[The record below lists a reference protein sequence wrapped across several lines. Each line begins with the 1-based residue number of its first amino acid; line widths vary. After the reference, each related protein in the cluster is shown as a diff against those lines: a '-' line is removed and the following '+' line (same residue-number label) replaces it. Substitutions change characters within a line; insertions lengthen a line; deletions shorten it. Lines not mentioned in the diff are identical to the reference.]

1 MGELFN
7 FIFSLENATGR
18 SIVWIICGFFAIGV
32 ANYLF
37 QIAWIGWQWE
47 NLRRVQTYF
56 KRNHGF
62 GDISQWLTS
71 LKDAKVKPRSIIYRR
86 IEALLQMRDSGGQVD
101 NDALADILTGKESR
115 RASLANH
122 ILGILIILG
131 LVGTLWGLITALI
144 EVRPIVTGIE
154 DFEELAE
161 ISKTLELIVGGM
173 STAFVTTI
181 TGLLTSLGLGLVGLV
196 FNRVQSFF
204 RTALEE
210 FVSTAI
216 LPRFTQTPEASI
228 DSAVKQLAECTEM
241 LKFTTD
247 ENVAAMQNAIQEF
260 MRTSSGGYLE
270 QQQILAFKFDETAEN
285 LLKSLAGINE
295 YQVVITSAIDSF
307 KDMTAQS
314 RAEIGGYQDAMNRVM
329 EESVPQL
336 KDESAALQEA
346 IHAYQASQSELI
358 DKFSTALQTQI
369 QTVSERQQDT
379 VRALMQLVAEE
390 REASQAALREYQDS
404 QSEYLKNLSDALLA
418 EMQDI
423 TGQQQNV
430 IHVLTQLTDNLMQL
444 VTEERE
450 ASQAAL
456 REYQASQSEYLE
468 NLSDALLAEMRNITG
483 QQQNVVHVLMQ
494 SVTEER
500 EASQAAMR
508 EYSDALL
515 AEIRDI
521 TGQQQNVVHVLTQL
535 ADELKIRPAIEAQN
549 QAFKRI
555 EEQLDI
561 NGQQLGT
568 SFQSSEAIQRDI
580 LRAIQQLAGEF
591 QIGAALDVQ
600 NQLLQRIA
608 EELQIGAAL
617 DAQNQL
623 FRHLAN
629 ELQIRPALET
639 QNRVLQGI
647 ESHLVE
653 SGGLTHEQNQLLRD
667 LVKNMQQLL
676 QQAAQG
682 AGGSRVSGDL
692 QPEVMNVLREISQ
705 KLDGLQSIARQT
717 WVARWNAAIHRW
729 LRGEK

>member
-7 FIFSLENATGR
+7 FIFSLEDATGR
-18 SIVWIICGFFAIGV
+18 SIVRTILVFFAIGIL
-32 ANYLF
+32 NYLF
-37 QIAWIGWQWE
+37 QIARIGWQWE

-56 KRNHGF
+56 TRNHGF
-62 GDISQWLTS
+62 GDISQS
-71 LKDAKVKPRSIIYRR
+71 LASLNEAKVSRQSIIYRR
-86 IEALLQMRDSGGQVD
+86 IEALLQIRDSGGQID

-122 ILGILIILG
+122 ILGVLIILG
-131 LVGTLWGLITALI
+131 LVGTLWGLISALI

-161 ISKTLELIVGGM
+161 ISKTLELTVGGM

-181 TGLLTSLGLGLVGLV
+181 TGLLTSLVLGLFGLV

-210 FVSTAI
+210 FVSTDI

-228 DSAVKQLAECTEM
+228 DSAVKQLAECTKM

-295 YQVVITSAIDSF
+295 YQVVITSAIDTF

-314 RAEIGGYQDAMNRVM
+314 RAEIGGYQDALNQAL
-329 EESVPQL
+329 EESVPRL
-336 KDESAALQEA
+336 EDESAALQAA
-346 IHAYQASQSELI
+346 IQAYQASQSELI
-358 DKFSTALQTQI
+358 DTLSTALQTQI

-379 VRALMQLVAEE
+379 VRVLMELVA
-390 REASQAALREYQDS
+390 
-404 QSEYLKNLSDALLA
+404 
-418 EMQDI
+418 
-423 TGQQQNV
+423 
-430 IHVLTQLTDNLMQL
+430 
-444 VTEERE
+444 EERE

-456 REYQASQSEYLE
+456 REYQASQSEYLKG
-468 NLSDALLAEMRNITG
+468 LFDALLAEMQDITG
-483 QQQNVVHVLMQ
+483 QQQNVAQVLTQLTDNLMQ
-494 SVTEER
+494 LVAEER
-500 EASQAAMR
+500 EASHAAMR

-515 AEIRDI
+515 VEIRDI
-521 TGQQQNVVHVLTQL
+521 TGQQQNVAQVLTQF
-535 ADELKIRPAIEAQN
+535 ADELKIRQAIEAQN
-549 QAFKRI
+549 QAFGRI
-555 EEQLDI
+555 EEQLDL

-568 SFQSSEAIQRDI
+568 SETIQRDI
-580 LRAIQQLAGEF
+580 LQAIQRLAGEL
-591 QIGAALDVQ
+591 QIGAALDAQ

-617 DAQNQL
+617 DMQNQL

-629 ELQIRPALET
+629 ELQIRPTLET

-647 ESHLVE
+647 ENHLVE
-653 SGGLTHEQNQLLRD
+653 SGGLTEEQNQLIRN
-667 LVKNMQQLL
+667 LVQNMQQLL
-676 QQAAQG
+676 QQAASG
-682 AGGSRVSGDL
+682 TGGSQTPDNL
-692 QPEVMNVLREISQ
+692 QPAVMSLLREISQ
-705 KLDGLQSIARQT
+705 KLDGLGKISQKLDGLQDIARQT
-717 WVARWNAAIHRW
+717 WVTRWTAPIRRW

>member
-7 FIFSLENATGR
+7 FIFSLEDATGR
-18 SIVWIICGFFAIGV
+18 SIVRTILVFFALGV

-37 QIAWIGWQWE
+37 QIARIGWQWE

-56 KRNHGF
+56 TRNHGF
-62 GDISQWLTS
+62 GDISQFLAS
-71 LKDAKVKPRSIIYRR
+71 LNEAKVSRQSIIYRR
-86 IEALLQMRDSGGQVD
+86 IDALLKIRDSGGQVD

-196 FNRVQSFF
+196 FNRAQSFF

-210 FVSTAI
+210 FVSTEI

-228 DSAVKQLAECTEM
+228 DSAVKQLAECTKM

-285 LLKSLAGINE
+285 LLKSLTGINE
-295 YQVVITSAIDSF
+295 YQVVITSAIDTF

-314 RAEIGGYQDAMNRVM
+314 RAEIGGYQDALNQAL
-329 EESVPQL
+329 EDAVPRL
-336 KDESAALQEA
+336 EDESAALQAA
-346 IHAYQASQSELI
+346 IQAYQASQSELI
-358 DKFSTALQTQI
+358 DKLSTALQTQI

-379 VRALMQLVAEE
+379 VRALMELVAEE
-390 REASQAALREYQDS
+390 REASQAALREYQDA
-404 QSEYLKNLSDALLA
+404 QSEYLKGLSDALLA

-430 IHVLTQLTDNLMQL
+430 VQVLTQLTDNLMQL

-450 ASQAAL
+450 AS
-456 REYQASQSEYLE
+456 
-468 NLSDALLAEMRNITG
+468 
-483 QQQNVVHVLMQ
+483 H
-494 SVTEER
+494 
-500 EASQAAMR
+500 AAMR

-521 TGQQQNVVHVLTQL
+521 TGQQQNVVQVLTQL

-549 QAFKRI
+549 QAFGRI

-568 SFQSSEAIQRDI
+568 SEAIQRDI
-580 LRAIQQLAGEF
+580 LQAIQRLTG
-591 QIGAALDVQ
+591 
-600 NQLLQRIA
+600 
-608 EELQIGAAL
+608 ELQIGAAL
-617 DAQNQL
+617 DMQNQL
-623 FRHLAN
+623 LRHLAN

-647 ESHLVE
+647 ENHLVE
-653 SGGLTHEQNQLLRD
+653 SGGLTAEQNQLIRN
-667 LVKNMQQLL
+667 LVQNMQQLP
-676 QQAAQG
+676 QQPAPG
-682 AGGSRVSGDL
+682 AGGPHVSGNL
-692 QPEVMNVLREISQ
+692 QPEVMNVLQQISR
-705 KLDGLQSIARQT
+705 KLDELNNTMRQT
-717 WVARWNAAIHRW
+717 WVTRWTAPISRW

>member
-7 FIFSLENATGR
+7 FIFSLEDATGR
-18 SIVWIICGFFAIGV
+18 SIVRTILVFFAIGII
-32 ANYLF
+32 NYLL
-37 QIAWIGWQWE
+37 QIALVGWEWE
-47 NLRRVQTYF
+47 NLRRVRTYF
-56 KRNHGF
+56 TRNHGF
-62 GDISQWLTS
+62 GDISQLLDR
-71 LKDAKVKPRSIIYRR
+71 LKDASVKPRSIIYRR
-86 IEALLQMRDSGGQVD
+86 IDALLQIRDSGGQID
-101 NDALADILTGKESR
+101 NEALADILTGKESR

-181 TGLLTSLGLGLVGLV
+181 TGLLTSLGLGLFGLV
-196 FNRVQSFF
+196 FNRVQSSF

-210 FVSTAI
+210 FVSKEI

-228 DSAVKQLAECTEM
+228 DSAVKQLAECTKM

-314 RAEIGGYQDAMNRVM
+314 KAEIGGYQDALNRVM
-329 EESVPQL
+329 EESVPRL
-336 KDESAALQEA
+336 EGESAALQAA
-346 IHAYQASQSELI
+346 IQAYQASQSELI
-358 DKFSTALQTQI
+358 DELSTALQTQV

-390 REASQAALREYQDS
+390 REASHAALREYQAS
-404 QSEYLKNLSDALLA
+404 QSEFLKKLSDDLLA

-430 IHVLTQLTDNLMQL
+430 VQFLTQLTDNLMQL

-450 ASQAAL
+450 ASQAAM
-456 REYQASQSEYLE
+456 REYQASQAELLN
-468 NLSDALLAEMRNITG
+468 NLSDALLVEIRGITG
-483 QQQNVVHVLMQ
+483 QQQNVAQ
-494 SVTEER
+494 
-500 EASQAAMR
+500 
-508 EYSDALL
+508 
-515 AEIRDI
+515 
-521 TGQQQNVVHVLTQL
+521 VLTEL

-549 QAFKRI
+549 QVFERI

-561 NGQQLGT
+561 NGQQFGT
-568 SFQSSEAIQRDI
+568 SFQASEAIQRDI
-580 LRAIQQLAGEF
+580 LQAIQRLAGEL

-608 EELQIGAAL
+608 DELQIGSAL
-617 DAQNQL
+617 DVQNQL
-623 FRHLAN
+623 LRHLAN
-629 ELQIRPALET
+629 ELQIRPTLET
-639 QNRVLQGI
+639 QNRVLQEI
-647 ESHLVE
+647 ENHLVE
-653 SGGLTHEQNQLLRD
+653 SGGLTEEQNQLIRT
-667 LVKNMQQLL
+667 LVANVQQLL
-676 QQAAQG
+676 QRG
-682 AGGSRVSGDL
+682 SSGTGGSQTPENL
-692 QPEVMNVLREISQ
+692 QPAVMDLLREISQ
-705 KLDGLQSIARQT
+705 KLDGLQGIARQT
-717 WVARWNAAIHRW
+717 WVTRWYDAIHGW

>member
-7 FIFSLENATGR
+7 FIFSLEDATGR
-18 SIVWIICGFFAIGV
+18 SIVWTILGFFALGV

-37 QIAWIGWQWE
+37 QIVRIGWEWE

-56 KRNHGF
+56 TRNHGF
-62 GDISQWLTS
+62 GDISQLLAR
-71 LKDAKVKPRSIIYRR
+71 LKDAKVKPQRIIYRR
-86 IEALLQMRDSGGQVD
+86 INDLLEIRDSGGQVD

-131 LVGTLWGLITALI
+131 LVGTLWGLISALI

-161 ISKTLELIVGGM
+161 ISKTLELTVGGM

-181 TGLLTSLGLGLVGLV
+181 TGLLTSLVLGLFGLV

-210 FVSTAI
+210 FVSTDI

-228 DSAVKQLAECTEM
+228 DSAVKQLAECTKM

-314 RAEIGGYQDAMNRVM
+314 RAEIRGYQDALNQAL
-329 EESVPQL
+329 EESVPRL
-336 KDESAALQEA
+336 EDESAALQAA
-346 IHAYQASQSELI
+346 IQAYQASQSELI
-358 DKFSTALQTQI
+358 DKLSTALQTQI

-379 VRALMQLVAEE
+379 VRALMELVA
-390 REASQAALREYQDS
+390 
-404 QSEYLKNLSDALLA
+404 
-418 EMQDI
+418 
-423 TGQQQNV
+423 
-430 IHVLTQLTDNLMQL
+430 
-444 VTEERE
+444 EERE

-456 REYQASQSEYLE
+456 REYQASQSEYLKG
-468 NLSDALLAEMRNITG
+468 LFDALLAEMQDITG
-483 QQQNVVHVLMQ
+483 QQQNVAQVLTQLTDNLMQ
-494 SVTEER
+494 LVAEER
-500 EASQAAMR
+500 EASHAAMR

-515 AEIRDI
+515 VEIRDI
-521 TGQQQNVVHVLTQL
+521 TGQQQNVAQVLTQF

-549 QAFKRI
+549 QAFGRI
-555 EEQLDI
+555 EGQLDL

-568 SFQSSEAIQRDI
+568 SEVVQRDI
-580 LRAIQQLAGEF
+580 LQAIQRLAGEL
-591 QIGAALDVQ
+591 QIGAALDAQ

-617 DAQNQL
+617 DMQNQL

-629 ELQIRPALET
+629 ELQIRPTLET

-647 ESHLVE
+647 ENHLVE
-653 SGGLTHEQNQLLRD
+653 SGGLTEEQNQLLRT
-667 LVKNMQQLL
+667 LVANVQQLL
-676 QQAAQG
+676 QQG
-682 AGGSRVSGDL
+682 SSGTGGSQTPDNL
-692 QPEVMNVLREISQ
+692 QPAVMSLLREISQ
-705 KLDGLQSIARQT
+705 KLDGLQGIARQT
-717 WVARWNAAIHRW
+717 WVTRWHDAIRRW
-729 LRGEK
+729 FMGEK

>member
-7 FIFSLENATGR
+7 FIFSLEDATGR
-18 SIVWIICGFFAIGV
+18 SIVWTIIVFFAIGIL
-32 ANYLF
+32 NYLY
-37 QIAWIGWQWE
+37 QIVRIGWEWE

-56 KRNHGF
+56 TRNHGF
-62 GDISQWLTS
+62 GDISQLLAR
-71 LKDAKVKPRSIIYRR
+71 LKDAKVKPQRIIYRR
-86 IEALLQMRDSGGQVD
+86 IKALLQIRDSGGQID

-131 LVGTLWGLITALI
+131 LVGTLWGLISALI

-161 ISKTLELIVGGM
+161 ISKTLELTVGGM

-181 TGLLTSLGLGLVGLV
+181 TGLLTSLVLGLVGLV
-196 FNRVQSFF
+196 FNRGQSFF

-210 FVSTAI
+210 FVSTEI

-228 DSAVKQLAECTEM
+228 DSAVKQLAKCTKM
-241 LKFTTD
+241 LKFTTE

-295 YQVVITSAIDSF
+295 YQVVITSAIDTF

-314 RAEIGGYQDAMNRVM
+314 RAEISGYQDALNQAL
-329 EESVPQL
+329 EESVPRL
-336 KDESAALQEA
+336 EDESAALQAA
-346 IHAYQASQSELI
+346 IQAYQASQSELI
-358 DKFSTALQTQI
+358 DKLSTALQTQI

-379 VRALMQLVAEE
+379 VRALMELVAEE
-390 REASQAALREYQDS
+390 REASQAALREYQAS
-404 QSEYLKNLSDALLA
+404 QAEYLKGLSDALLA

-430 IHVLTQLTDNLMQL
+430 AQVLTQLTDNLMQL

-450 ASQAAL
+450 AS
-456 REYQASQSEYLE
+456 
-468 NLSDALLAEMRNITG
+468 
-483 QQQNVVHVLMQ
+483 H
-494 SVTEER
+494 
-500 EASQAAMR
+500 AAMR

-515 AEIRDI
+515 VEIRDI
-521 TGQQQNVVHVLTQL
+521 TGQQQNVAQVLTQF
-535 ADELKIRPAIEAQN
+535 ADELKIRQAIEAQN
-549 QAFKRI
+549 QAFGRI
-555 EEQLDI
+555 EEQLDL

-568 SFQSSEAIQRDI
+568 SEAIQRDI
-580 LRAIQQLAGEF
+580 LQAIQRLAGEL
-591 QIGAALDVQ
+591 QIGAALDAQ

-617 DAQNQL
+617 DMQNQL

-629 ELQIRPALET
+629 ELQIRPTLET

-647 ESHLVE
+647 ENHLVE
-653 SGGLTHEQNQLLRD
+653 SEGLTQEQNQLLRE
-667 LVKNMQQLL
+667 LVKNMQPP
-676 QQAAQG
+676 APG
-682 AGGSRVSGDL
+682 AGGPHVSGNL
-692 QPEVMNVLREISQ
+692 QLEVMNLLREISQ
-705 KLDGLQSIARQT
+705 KLDGLQGIARQT
-717 WVARWNAAIHRW
+717 WVTRWRDAIRRW

>member
-7 FIFSLENATGR
+7 FIFSLEDATGR
-18 SIVWIICGFFAIGV
+18 SIVRTILVFFALGV

-37 QIAWIGWQWE
+37 QIARIGWQWE

-56 KRNHGF
+56 TRNHGF
-62 GDISQWLTS
+62 CDISQLLDR
-71 LKDAKVKPRSIIYRR
+71 LKEANVKPQSIIYRR
-86 IEALLQMRDSGGQVD
+86 INALLQIRDSGGQVD

-210 FVSTAI
+210 FVSTDI

-295 YQVVITSAIDSF
+295 YQVVITSAIDTF

-314 RAEIGGYQDAMNRVM
+314 RAEISGYQDALNQAL
-329 EESVPQL
+329 EESVPRL
-336 KDESAALQEA
+336 EGESAALQAA
-346 IHAYQASQSELI
+346 IQAYQASQSELI
-358 DKFSTALQTQI
+358 DKLSTALQTQI

-379 VRALMQLVAEE
+379 VRALMELVAEE
-390 REASQAALREYQDS
+390 REASHAALREYQAS
-404 QSEYLKNLSDALLA
+404 QSEYLKGLSDALLA

-430 IHVLTQLTDNLMQL
+430 VQVLTQLTDNLMQL

-450 ASQAAL
+450 ASHAAL
-456 REYQASQSEYLE
+456 REYQDAQSELLN
-468 NLSDALLAEMRNITG
+468 NLSDALLT
-483 QQQNVVHVLMQ
+483 
-494 SVTEER
+494 
-500 EASQAAMR
+500 
-508 EYSDALL
+508 
-515 AEIRDI
+515 EIRDI
-521 TGQQQNVVHVLTQL
+521 TGQQQNVVQVLTQL

-549 QAFKRI
+549 QTFERI

-568 SFQSSEAIQRDI
+568 SEAVQRDI
-580 LRAIQQLAGEF
+580 LQAIQRLTG
-591 QIGAALDVQ
+591 
-600 NQLLQRIA
+600 
-608 EELQIGAAL
+608 ELQIGAAL
-617 DAQNQL
+617 DMQNQL
-623 FRHLAN
+623 LRHLAN

-647 ESHLVE
+647 ENHLVE
-653 SGGLTHEQNQLLRD
+653 SGGLTEEQDQLIRT
-667 LVKNMQQLL
+667 LVANVQQLL
-676 QQAAQG
+676 QQG
-682 AGGSRVSGDL
+682 SSGTGGSQTPDNL
-692 QPEVMNVLREISQ
+692 QPAVMSLLREISQ
-705 KLDGLQSIARQT
+705 KLDGLGKISQKLDGLQGIARQT
-717 WVARWNAAIHRW
+717 WVTRWRDAIRRW
-729 LRGEK
+729 FMGEK

>member
-7 FIFSLENATGR
+7 FIFSLEDATGR
-18 SIVWIICGFFAIGV
+18 SIVRTILVFFAIGFG
-32 ANYLF
+32 NYLL
-37 QIAWIGWQWE
+37 QIALVVWQWK

-56 KRNHGF
+56 SRNHGF
-62 GDISQWLTS
+62 GDISQLLDR
-71 LKDAKVKPRSIIYRR
+71 LKDANVKPRSIIYRR
-86 IEALLQMRDSGGQVD
+86 VEALLQIRDSGGQVD

-210 FVSTAI
+210 FVSTDI

-228 DSAVKQLAECTEM
+228 DSAVKQLAECTKM

-295 YQVVITSAIDSF
+295 YQVVITSAIDTF

-314 RAEIGGYQDAMNRVM
+314 RAEIGGYQDALNQAL
-329 EESVPQL
+329 EESVPRL
-336 KDESAALQEA
+336 EDESAALQAA
-346 IHAYQASQSELI
+346 IQAYQASQSELI
-358 DKFSTALQTQI
+358 DKLSTALQTQI

-379 VRALMQLVAEE
+379 VRALMELVAEE
-390 REASQAALREYQDS
+390 REASQAALREYQDA

-423 TGQQQNV
+423 TGALLSEMQDITGQQQNV
-430 IHVLTQLTDNLMQL
+430 AQVLTQLTDNLMQL

-450 ASQAAL
+450 AS
-456 REYQASQSEYLE
+456 
-468 NLSDALLAEMRNITG
+468 
-483 QQQNVVHVLMQ
+483 H
-494 SVTEER
+494 
-500 EASQAAMR
+500 AAMR

-521 TGQQQNVVHVLTQL
+521 TGQQQNVAQVLTQF

-549 QAFKRI
+549 QAFGRI
-555 EEQLDI
+555 EEQLDL

-568 SFQSSEAIQRDI
+568 SEAIQRDI
-580 LRAIQQLAGEF
+580 LQAIQRLAGEL
-591 QIGAALDVQ
+591 QIGAALDAQ

-617 DAQNQL
+617 DMQNQL

-629 ELQIRPALET
+629 ELQIRPTLET

-647 ESHLVE
+647 ENHLVE
-653 SGGLTHEQNQLLRD
+653 SGGLTEEQNQLIRT
-667 LVKNMQQLL
+667 LVANVQQLL
-676 QQAAQG
+676 QQG
-682 AGGSRVSGDL
+682 SSGTGGSQTPDNL
-692 QPEVMNVLREISQ
+692 QPAVMSLLREISQ
-705 KLDGLQSIARQT
+705 KLDGLGKISQKLDGLQDIARQT
-717 WVARWNAAIHRW
+717 WVTRWTAPIRRW

>member
-18 SIVWIICGFFAIGV
+18 SIVWAICGLFVIGV

-56 KRNHGF
+56 TRNHGF
-62 GDISQWLTS
+62 GDISQLPAS
-71 LKDAKVKPRSIIYRR
+71 LNEAKVSRQSIIYRR
-86 IEALLQMRDSGGQVD
+86 IEALLQIRDSGGQID

-122 ILGILIILG
+122 ILGVLIILG

-228 DSAVKQLAECTEM
+228 DSAVKQLAECTDM
-241 LKFTTD
+241 LRFTTD

-314 RAEIGGYQDAMNRVM
+314 MAEIGGYQDAMNRVM
-329 EESVPQL
+329 EESVPRL

-346 IHAYQASQSELI
+346 IHAYQESQSEFI

-390 REASQAALREYQDS
+390 REASQAALREYQAL

-430 IHVLTQLTDNLMQL
+430 VHVLTQLTDNLMQL

-456 REYQASQSEYLE
+456 REYQASQSEYLK
-468 NLSDALLAEMRNITG
+468 NL
-483 QQQNVVHVLMQ
+483 
-494 SVTEER
+494 
-500 EASQAAMR
+500 
-508 EYSDALL
+508 SDALL

-549 QAFKRI
+549 QAFRRI

-568 SFQSSEAIQRDI
+568 SFQAIETIQRDI
-580 LRAIQQLAGEF
+580 LQAIQQLAGEF

-676 QQAAQG
+676 QQAASG
-682 AGGSRVSGDL
+682 AGGSHVSGNL

-705 KLDGLQSIARQT
+705 KLDGLNNTMRQT

>member
-7 FIFSLENATGR
+7 FIFSLDNDIGS
-18 SIVWIICGFFAIGV
+18 SIVWTIIAFFGIGIL
-32 ANYLF
+32 NYLL
-37 QIAWIGWQWE
+37 QIAWIGWEWE

-62 GDISQWLTS
+62 GDISQLLDR
-71 LKDAKVKPRSIIYRR
+71 LKDAKVKPQRIIYQR
-86 IEALLQMRDSGGQVD
+86 IDALLKIRDSGGQVD

-196 FNRVQSFF
+196 FNRGQSFF

-210 FVSTAI
+210 FVSTEI

-228 DSAVKQLAECTEM
+228 DSAVKQLAECTKM

-285 LLKSLAGINE
+285 LLKSLTGINE
-295 YQVVITSAIDSF
+295 YQVVITSAIDTF
-307 KDMTAQS
+307 KDMTVQS
-314 RAEIGGYQDAMNRVM
+314 RAEIGGYQDALNQAL
-329 EESVPQL
+329 EESVPRL
-336 KDESAALQEA
+336 EDESAALQAA
-346 IHAYQASQSELI
+346 IQAYQASQSELI
-358 DKFSTALQTQI
+358 DKLSTALQTQI

-390 REASQAALREYQDS
+390 REASHAALREYQDA
-404 QSEYLKNLSDALLA
+404 QSEYLKGLSDALLT

-430 IHVLTQLTDNLMQL
+430 VQVLTQLTDNLMQL

-450 ASQAAL
+450 ASHAAL
-456 REYQASQSEYLE
+456 REYQDAQSELLN
-468 NLSDALLAEMRNITG
+468 NL
-483 QQQNVVHVLMQ
+483 
-494 SVTEER
+494 
-500 EASQAAMR
+500 
-508 EYSDALL
+508 SDALL

-521 TGQQQNVVHVLTQL
+521 TGQQQNVVQVLTEL

-549 QAFKRI
+549 QAFGRI

-568 SFQSSEAIQRDI
+568 SEAVQRDI
-580 LRAIQQLAGEF
+580 LQAIQRLAG
-591 QIGAALDVQ
+591 
-600 NQLLQRIA
+600 
-608 EELQIGAAL
+608 ELQIGAAL
-617 DAQNQL
+617 DTQNQL
-623 FRHLAN
+623 LRHLAN
-629 ELQIRPALET
+629 ELQIRPTLET

-647 ESHLVE
+647 ENHLIE
-653 SGGLTHEQNQLLRD
+653 SGGLTAEQNQLIRN
-667 LVKNMQQLL
+667 LVQNMQQLP
-676 QQAAQG
+676 QQPAPG
-682 AGGSRVSGDL
+682 AGGPHVSGNL
-692 QPEVMNVLREISQ
+692 QPEVMNVLQQISR
-705 KLDGLQSIARQT
+705 KLDELNNTMRQT
-717 WVARWNAAIHRW
+717 WVTRWTAPIRRW

>member
-7 FIFSLENATGR
+7 FIFSLEDATGR
-18 SIVWIICGFFAIGV
+18 SIVWMIIVFFGIGIL
-32 ANYLF
+32 NYLF
-37 QIAWIGWQWE
+37 HILWIGWQWE
-47 NLRRVQTYF
+47 NLRRVRTYF
-56 KRNHGF
+56 TRNHGF
-62 GDISQWLTS
+62 GDISQLLAS
-71 LKDAKVKPRSIIYRR
+71 LKEARVSSRSIIYRR
-86 IEALLQMRDSGGQVD
+86 IEALLQIRDSGGQID
-101 NDALADILTGKESR
+101 NEALADILTGKESR

-181 TGLLTSLGLGLVGLV
+181 TGLLTSLGLGLFGLV
-196 FNRVQSFF
+196 FNRVQSSF

-210 FVSTAI
+210 FVSKEI
-216 LPRFTQTPEASI
+216 LPLFTQTPEASI
-228 DSAVKQLAECTEM
+228 DSAVKQLAECTDM
-241 LKFTTD
+241 LRFTTD

-314 RAEIGGYQDAMNRVM
+314 RVEIGGYQDALNRVM
-329 EESVPQL
+329 EESVPRL
-336 KDESAALQEA
+336 EDESAALQAA
-346 IHAYQASQSELI
+346 IQAYQASQSELI
-358 DKFSTALQTQI
+358 DRLSTALQTQV

-379 VRALMQLVAEE
+379 VRALMELVAEE
-390 REASQAALREYQDS
+390 REASHAALREYQES
-404 QSEYLKNLSDALLA
+404 QAEYLKNLSDALLA

-430 IHVLTQLTDNLMQL
+430 VQFLTQLTDNLMQL

-450 ASQAAL
+450 ASQAAM
-456 REYQASQSEYLE
+456 REYQDSQAELLN
-468 NLSDALLAEMRNITG
+468 NLSNALLAEIRGITG
-483 QQQNVVHVLMQ
+483 QQQNVTQ
-494 SVTEER
+494 
-500 EASQAAMR
+500 
-508 EYSDALL
+508 
-515 AEIRDI
+515 
-521 TGQQQNVVHVLTQL
+521 VLTQL

-549 QAFKRI
+549 QTFERI

-568 SFQSSEAIQRDI
+568 SETIQRDI
-580 LRAIQQLAGEF
+580 LQAIQRLAGEF
-591 QIGAALDVQ
+591 QIGAAFDVQ

-608 EELQIGAAL
+608 DELQIGSAL
-617 DAQNQL
+617 DMQNQL
-623 FRHLAN
+623 LRHLAN
-629 ELQIRPALET
+629 ELQIRPTLET
-639 QNRVLQGI
+639 QNRVLQEI
-647 ESHLVE
+647 ENHLVE
-653 SGGLTHEQNQLLRD
+653 SGRLTEGQNQLLRD

-676 QQAAQG
+676 QQPAPG
-682 AGGSRVSGDL
+682 AGGSQTPGNL
-692 QPEVMNVLREISQ
+692 QPEMRNLLQQISL
-705 KLDGLQSIARQT
+705 KLDELNNTMRQT
-717 WVARWNAAIHRW
+717 WVARWTAPIRGW